1 MPVYD
6 PNFLLYQSSYKS
18 IPLKQNHKVPAEIQP
33 KKTTKPQNKIKKK
46 QTLLVPLNQA
56 S

>member
-1 MPVYD
+1 MPAYD

-46 QTLLVPLNQA
+46 QTPLGLLKQP